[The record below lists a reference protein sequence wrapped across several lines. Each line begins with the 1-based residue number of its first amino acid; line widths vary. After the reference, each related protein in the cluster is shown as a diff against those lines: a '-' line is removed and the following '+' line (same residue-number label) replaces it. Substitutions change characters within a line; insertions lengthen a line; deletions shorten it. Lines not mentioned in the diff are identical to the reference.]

1 MKRIY
6 LTAIGIGMLLASIKA
21 QVKATDSTQYKSR
34 KLKLDEINLVSSYYA
49 QNGDHASVTGGI
61 GSQKLHDIANI
72 INVNLIRYDKHLRKQ
87 SFGVELGIDH
97 YSSASSDL
105 IDMKANSSASHSDV
119 RIYPSLNFSNDNDIK
134 RTTFNAG
141 ISTSSESDYESF
153 GVNISFSKKTKD
165 KNGEFTVK
173 YQTYLDKVS
182 IIKPVEL
189 RTSNPRDYY
198 HYPTKPRNTFA
209 CSLSYSQVINERLQ
223 IMFLADIVQQH
234 GYLSLPFHR
243 VYFKDSTVHME
254 NLPGNRFKLPLGFR
268 ANYFLG
274 DKIIIRSYYR
284 FYHDD
289 WGLTAHTAEIEV
301 PLKISPFVSVSP
313 FYRFYSQSAIRYFA
327 PYKLHTADN
336 HYYTSNYDFSKFTS
350 NFFGAG
356 IRLEPVKGLFGK
368 QHFNMIELRYGHYQ
382 KNVQLNSDII
392 SMNLRFK

>member
-72 INVNLIRYDKHLRKQ
+72 IDVNLIRYDNHLRKQ

-153 GVNISFSKKTKD
+153 GTNISFSKKTKN
-165 KNGEFTVK
+165 KNGEFIVK
-173 YQTYLDKVS
+173 YQTYIDKVS

-189 RTSNPRDYY
+189 RTSSPREYY
-198 HYPTKPRNTFA
+198 HYSTKPRNTFA
-209 CSLSYSQVINERLQ
+209 CSLSYFQVINERLQ

-254 NLPGNRFKLPLGFR
+254 NLPDNRFKLPLGFR

-313 FYRFYSQSAIRYFA
+313 FYRFYSQSAIRHFA
-327 PYKLHTADN
+327 PYKLHTPDN
-336 HYYTSNYDFSKFTS
+336 RYYTSNYDFSKFTS
-350 NFFGAG
+350 NLFGAG

-392 SMNLRFK
+392 SINLRFK

>member
-72 INVNLIRYDKHLRKQ
+72 IDVNLIRYDNHLRKQ

-182 IIKPVEL
+182 
-189 RTSNPRDYY
+189 
-198 HYPTKPRNTFA
+198 
-209 CSLSYSQVINERLQ
+209 
-223 IMFLADIVQQH
+223 
-234 GYLSLPFHR
+234 
-243 VYFKDSTVHME
+243 
-254 NLPGNRFKLPLGFR
+254 
-268 ANYFLG
+268 
-274 DKIIIRSYYR
+274 
-284 FYHDD
+284 
-289 WGLTAHTAEIEV
+289 
-301 PLKISPFVSVSP
+301 
-313 FYRFYSQSAIRYFA
+313 
-327 PYKLHTADN
+327 
-336 HYYTSNYDFSKFTS
+336 
-350 NFFGAG
+350 
-356 IRLEPVKGLFGK
+356 
-368 QHFNMIELRYGHYQ
+368 
-382 KNVQLNSDII
+382 
-392 SMNLRFK
+392 

>member
-72 INVNLIRYDKHLRKQ
+72 IDVNLIRYDKHLRKQ

-189 RTSNPRDYY
+189 RTSDPRDYY

-209 CSLSYSQVINERLQ
+209 GSLSYSQVINERLQ

-382 KNVQLNSDII
+382 KNVQLSSDII

>member
-6 LTAIGIGMLLASIKA
+6 LTAIGIAMLLASIKA

-34 KLKLDEINLVSSYYA
+34 ELKLYEINFVSSYYA

-61 GSQKLHDIANI
+61 GSQKLNDIANI
-72 INVNLIRYDKHLRKQ
+72 IDVNFIRYDTHLHKQ
-87 SFGVELGIDH
+87 SFAIELGVDH
-97 YSSASSDL
+97 YTSASSDL

-119 RIYPSLNFSNDNDIK
+119 RIYPSLNFSSDNDNK

-141 ISTSSESDYESF
+141 ISTSSESDYESL
-153 GVNISFSKKTKD
+153 GANISFSKKTKN

-173 YQTYLDKVS
+173 YQTYIDKVS

-189 RTSNPRDYY
+189 RTFSPRDYY
-198 HYPTKPRNTFA
+198 HYSTKPRNTFA
-209 CSLSYSQVINERLQ
+209 FSLSYSQVINDRLQ

-243 VYFKDSTVHME
+243 VFFIDSTVHME
-254 NLPGNRFKLPLGFR
+254 KLPGNRFKLPLGFR

-274 DKIIIRSYYR
+274 DKIIIRFYYR

-289 WGLTAHTAEIEV
+289 WGLTAHTGDIEV

-313 FYRFYSQSAIRYFA
+313 FYRFYSQSATRYFA
-327 PYKLHTADN
+327 PYKLHTADDY
-336 HYYTSNYDFSKFTS
+336 YYTSNYDFSKFTS

-392 SMNLRFK
+392 SINLRFK

>member
-21 QVKATDSTQYKSR
+21 QVKATDSTPYKSR

-72 INVNLIRYDKHLRKQ
+72 IDVNLIRYDNHLRKQ
-87 SFGVELGIDH
+87 SFEVELGIDH

-119 RIYPSLNFSNDNDIK
+119 RIYPSLNFSNDNNIK

-153 GVNISFSKKTKD
+153 GANISFSKKTKD
-165 KNGEFTVK
+165 KNGEFIVK

-198 HYPTKPRNTFA
+198 HYSTKPRNTFA
-209 CSLSYSQVINERLQ
+209 VSLSYSRVINERLQ